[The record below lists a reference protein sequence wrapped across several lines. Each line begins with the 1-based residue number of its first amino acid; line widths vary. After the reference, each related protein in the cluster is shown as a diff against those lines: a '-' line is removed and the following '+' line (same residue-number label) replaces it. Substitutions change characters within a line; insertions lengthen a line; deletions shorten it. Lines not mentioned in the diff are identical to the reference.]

1 MKNLMTVLIL
11 LVFSPMFFET
21 CVSGAEGPVDMVYV
35 PSGYSMMGTE
45 YGDLSAENNTKP
57 YHLVYLDA
65 FYIDKYEVTNA
76 DYAVCVENGVCKEPE
91 SYDSK
96 TRENYYKN
104 VTYARFPVVNV
115 SWQDAADYCAFVE
128 KRLPTEAE
136 WERAARGKDDNRR
149 YPWGNGSPK
158 SYHLNLTGIPGDTER
173 GISYIEGLSPYET
186 ADMLGNVAEWVADWY
201 DESAYHFSE
210 TENPQGPAAGTE
222 KVVRG
227 SSFETEVNNLHV
239 AARYGM
245 NPAYSAYY
253 LGFRCAKSIREVVH
267 YEDADKDK
275 KSELKPEFFYVKA
288 GNENGIFL
296 IAEPGTGYN
305 TDLIVVVPNGALLEV
320 LAGPVYINYS
330 KWYQVRTQNG
340 ETGWTIA
347 NSIVSV
353 DNPM

>member
-1 MKNLMTVLIL
+1 MKNLIIVLCL
-11 LVFSPMFFET
+11 FLFPPLFFET
-21 CVSGAEGPVDMVYV
+21 YVSAAEGPVDMVYV

-76 DYAVCVENGVCKEPE
+76 DYAACTAAGACKEPE
-91 SYDSK
+91 GFDSK

-104 VTYARFPVVNV
+104 ITYAHFPVVNV
-115 SWQDAADYCAFVE
+115 TWQDAADYCAFVE

-136 WERAARGKDDNRR
+136 WERAARGRDDNRR

-158 SYHLNLTGIPGDTER
+158 SYHLNLTEIPGDTER
-173 GISYIEGLSPYET
+173 GINYIKGLSPYGA

-201 DESAYHFSE
+201 DESAYQYTD
-210 TENPQGPAAGTE
+210 TENPQGPTAGTE

-227 SSFETEVNNLHV
+227 SSFETDINSLHA

-245 NPAYSAYY
+245 NPADYAYT
-253 LGFRCAKSIREVVH
+253 LGFRCAKSIHEAASYVTIT
-267 YEDADKDK
+267 EDLV
-275 KSELKPEFFYVKA
+275 SELKPEFFYVKA

-305 TDLIVVVPNGALLEV
+305 TDLIAVVPNGALLEV
-320 LAGPVYINYS
+320 LVGPVNINYS

-340 ETGWTIA
+340 ETGWTIS

-353 DNPM
+353 DHPM